1 MSAATAAAAAG
12 PARPRPAPMFA
23 LYRELRVC
31 IEKAA
36 DAVEV
41 SPSLPLPLPTLVLIL
56 IPAYHNGKRQHA
68 RVGSPRAQAASDP
81 SPPTPHGSDM
91 YRFRSRC
98 HCRRPHR
105 LQPAATSADN
115 RPVFN
120 PHPGELVSSPSGAV
134 YPASGYRGI
143 CHGLV
148 ATSPPQDWCRCL
160 DRRWRW
166 AGLTAGLGTRCGAL
180 QTLLY
185 PLVAWVRASN
195 RCHRHGHWSFPYS
208 NRVLP

>member
-1 MSAATAAAAAG
+1 
-12 PARPRPAPMFA
+12 MFA

-120 PHPGELVSSPSGAV
+120 PHPGS
-134 YPASGYRGI
+134 
-143 CHGLV
+143 
-148 ATSPPQDWCRCL
+148 
-160 DRRWRW
+160 
-166 AGLTAGLGTRCGAL
+166 
-180 QTLLY
+180 
-185 PLVAWVRASN
+185 
-195 RCHRHGHWSFPYS
+195 SFPPPAALYIPP
-208 NRVLP
+208 RGTVVYATV